1 MSTAKKTIKSKT
13 WTGEELRTLR
23 TKRGMNQSEFYSPLG
38 ITQSGASR
46 YESGRRIPAPLQRLI
61 TITYGT
67 ENQSQVLVDAL
78 RGVERKSGAAA

>member
-1 MSTAKKTIKSKT
+1 MTTAKKTIKSKT

-23 TKRGMNQSEFYSPLG
+23 TKRGMNQSEFYTPLG

-46 YESGRRIPAPLQRLI
+46 YESGRRIPTPLQRLI

-67 ENQSQVLVDAL
+67 RKQADALITAL
-78 RGVERKSGAAA
+78 RGDEEAAA